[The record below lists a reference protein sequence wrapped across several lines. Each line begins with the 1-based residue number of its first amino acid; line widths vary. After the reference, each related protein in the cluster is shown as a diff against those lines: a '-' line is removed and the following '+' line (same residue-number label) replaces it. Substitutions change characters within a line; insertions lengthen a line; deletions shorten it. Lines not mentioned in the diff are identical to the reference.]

1 MSYDWKTLPSLTAL
15 KAFDATATY
24 GGFAKA
30 ARALNVT
37 DAAIAQQVRALEAEL
52 GVRLTIRQGRHI
64 RLTEQGKGLAIG
76 LTSAFQI
83 IGDEIAS
90 LREATRRKGLRV
102 TTSPYLAD
110 KLIVPNLSEFWRKTP
125 GAEISLSPSRD
136 FVDVV
141 RDGYDLAIRAFP
153 QKDTPDWPGTD
164 VLRIADVPITAV
176 CAASVAENAGND
188 VHKMPWLWHDGMS
201 VKVEMMRDC
210 GIQVDKIKCV
220 RIGSPN
226 LLLEA
231 TRQGLGATLFNA
243 QIAQEVLKDDTLVEV
258 EPPMKAMLTYYAVLP
273 KGPRHYLTDQFV
285 DWVGSLM

>member
-15 KAFDATATY
+15 KAFDAMAKH
-24 GGFAKA
+24 GGFSKA

-64 RLTEQGKGLAIG
+64 RLSEQGKGLANG
-76 LTSAFQI
+76 LSSAFEI
-83 IGDEIAS
+83 IGNEIAV
-90 LREATRRKGLRV
+90 LREASLRKGLRV

-110 KLIVPNLSEFWRKTP
+110 KLIVPKLSEFWRKHP
-125 GAEISLSPSRD
+125 DAEISLLPSRD

-141 RDGYDLAIRAFP
+141 QDGYDLAIRAFP

-164 VLRIADVPITAV
+164 ILRIADVPITAV
-176 CAASVAENAGND
+176 CAPEVAEKAGND
-188 VHKMPWLWHDGMS
+188 VHKIPWLWHDGMS
-201 VKVEMMRDC
+201 VKAEMMRDC
-210 GIQVDKIKCV
+210 GIQVDKIERV
-220 RIGSPN
+220 GIGSPN

-243 QIAQEVLKDDTLVEV
+243 QIAQEVLKDDNLVEI
-258 EPPMKAMLTYYAVLP
+258 ETPRKAMLTYYAVLP
-273 KGPRHYLTDQFV
+273 KGPRHHLADQFI
-285 DWVGSLM
+285 DWIRSLM

>member
-15 KAFDATATY
+15 KAFDATATH

-64 RLTEQGKGLAIG
+64 RLTEQGKGLANG
-76 LTSAFQI
+76 LSSAFQT
-83 IGDEIAS
+83 IGDEIAA
-90 LREATRRKGLRV
+90 LREATLRKGLRV

-110 KLIVPNLSEFWRKTP
+110 KLIVPRLSEFWRKNP

-141 RDGYDLAIRAFP
+141 QDGYDLAIRAFP

-164 VLRIADVPITAV
+164 ILRIADVPITAV
-176 CAASVAENAGND
+176 CAPEVAEIAGKD
-188 VHKMPWLWHDGMS
+188 LHKIPWLWHDGMS
-201 VKVEMMRDC
+201 VKVKMMRDC
-210 GIQVDKIKCV
+210 GIQVDKIERV

-243 QIAQEVLKDDTLVEV
+243 QIAQEVLKKDNLVEI
-258 EPPMKAMLTYYAVLP
+258 ETPRKAMLTYYAVLP
-273 KGPRHYLTDQFV
+273 KGPRHHLADRFI